1 MDAPS
6 RASDD
11 ELISGMHGG
20 TWYGSDAMVRTS
32 AGIMVRGAV

>member
-1 MDAPS
+1 MEAPS
-6 RASDD
+6 NASDD

-32 AGIMVRGAV
+32 AGIMVRGV